1 MTGVIWFNDVKE
13 NDYNSIGE
21 KAFSLS
27 ELHKAGFSVPNGFI
41 LNSQLF
47 NNFLNENGISNAIKN
62 LLKTIDLNDSE
73 SLRMKASEIRDMIL
87 SAGISNSLS
96 KEIVENYSN
105 LNVHLDIFK
114 IINSNALN
122 MITSGRDLPYVAV
135 RTSLVG
141 DDKDMKHSTLLNI
154 RGNSNVLKAI
164 KQCWASLYSPEN
176 IMSRAEKGLNVMD
189 IGCSL
194 IIQKQINSEKSG
206 VIFTSPEEDL
216 MIIEAGFGLG
226 ESVINQEINPDVYK
240 ISKSNLEV
248 KDMNI
253 NHKPWMYTRDET
265 AGVVKKMNLE
275 NSKAVSRVL
284 SQNEIMNLAKLGMGL
299 EQSYGAPRDVEF
311 ALENGKTYVIQTR
324 KMFNL
329 KKPFKKEA
337 VEEKEEVKEPE
348 NSSELFSFLDN
359 PVEEHKDEI
368 EEKPFE
374 AIKQI
379 EKGEVVTLNFHDI
392 KIDLPKDLKSIQKAR
407 RLLDMLEEDL
417 R

>member
-96 KEIVENYSN
+96 KEIIENYSN

-114 IINSNALN
+114 MINSNALN

-141 DDKDMKHSTLLNI
+141 DDKDIKHSTLLNI

-253 NHKPWMYTRDET
+253 NHKPLMYTRDET
-265 AGVVKKMNLE
+265 AGVVKKMN
-275 NSKAVSRVL
+275 
-284 SQNEIMNLAKLGMGL
+284 
-299 EQSYGAPRDVEF
+299 
-311 ALENGKTYVIQTR
+311 LENGKTYVIQTR

-392 KIDLPKDLKSIQKAR
+392 EINIPKDLKSIQKAR

>member
-62 LLKTIDLNDSE
+62 LLKTIDLNDSN
-73 SLRMKASEIRDMIL
+73 SLRMKASEIRDMII
-87 SAGISNSLS
+87 SAGVSNSLS
-96 KEIVENYSN
+96 KEIIENYSN

-114 IINSNALN
+114 MINSNALN

-141 DDKDMKHSTLLNI
+141 DDKDIKHSTLLNI

-299 EQSYGAPRDVEF
+299 EQSYGVPRDVEF
-311 ALENGKTYVIQTR
+311 APENGKTYVIQTR

-337 VEEKEEVKEPE
+337 VEENEE
-348 NSSELFSFLDN
+348 
-359 PVEEHKDEI
+359 
-368 EEKPFE
+368 
-374 AIKQI
+374 
-379 EKGEVVTLNFHDI
+379 
-392 KIDLPKDLKSIQKAR
+392 
-407 RLLDMLEEDL
+407 
-417 R
+417 